1 MRSIATCIVGLTLA
15 VNLGLRSTWAG
26 PWGRASVRASFVA
39 AMGYKYSF
47 LSNRGVKPLASVT
60 GIEAAFLSLVDRV
73 GILFDPLQCVC
84 YAVKHAT
91 EESP

>member
-15 VNLGLRSTWAG
+15 VNLGRAVG
-26 PWGRASVRASFVA
+26 PGFVA
-39 AMGYKYSF
+39 AMSYKYSF

-84 YAVKHAT
+84 YTVKHAT
-91 EESP
+91 EESL